1 MSKPK
6 KRKRPVVIL
15 SEGQLGSRYSRWQRD
30 WLNADPY
37 WRGWARYEQ
46 LESRTINVLRRGEQN
61 YSARL
66 TEGFRLLAND

>member
-15 SEGQLGSRYSRWQRD
+15 SEGQLGSRFSRWQRD
-30 WLNADPY
+30 RLNADPY
-37 WRGWARYEQ
+37 WRGWACYEQ
-46 LESRTINVLRRGEQN
+46 QESRTINVLRRGEQN

-66 TEGFRLLAND
+66 TEGFRLLGND

>member
-15 SEGQLGSRYSRWQRD
+15 SES
-30 WLNADPY
+30 
-37 WRGWARYEQ
+37 Q
-46 LESRTINVLRRGEQN
+46 LEYTRARSLRDRQEAESGLDKEHR
-61 YSARL
+61 SELDELIDLSCLPPDEESFGGRL